1 MPKKLRVNHFFRG
14 NVNPTKKMI
23 DPKEIQNIF
32 RSWESE
38 ECPQLFVEYM
48 MKQIIYISRKYSNTE
63 ISHQQIEMERILEE
77 ILAEADHMED
87 VCNGFLDILLQ
98 NLQDTSV
105 EKVDAPEF
113 LEKIKDYVEHHIAEE
128 IFLTSIC
135 NTFGVSQPY
144 FSKIF
149 RKYMNK
155 SFNQYITEQRM
166 EKAKEIMRNNKEM
179 LIKEVALSVGY
190 ENQFYFSRIFHAYTK
205 MSPSEYFD
213 TF

>member
-1 MPKKLRVNHFFRG
+1 
-14 NVNPTKKMI
+14 MI

-105 EKVDAPEF
+105 EK
-113 LEKIKDYVEHHIAEE
+113 
-128 IFLTSIC
+128 
-135 NTFGVSQPY
+135 
-144 FSKIF
+144 
-149 RKYMNK
+149 
-155 SFNQYITEQRM
+155 
-166 EKAKEIMRNNKEM
+166 
-179 LIKEVALSVGY
+179 
-190 ENQFYFSRIFHAYTK
+190 
-205 MSPSEYFD
+205 
-213 TF
+213 